1 MPNAAPDRRA
11 HPGARWFS
19 GALLLFLLAALCGCT
34 PSVSREEA
42 EDLLAVRAGLLAHP
56 EGDIAEAAW
65 PEAVARFKPERVY
78 RDHTGVYLYTYEFFV
93 EQKGV
98 FILDPATDFIPPA
111 EGDPSYRVVITG
123 VYLYVSLG

>member
-1 MPNAAPDRRA
+1 MMHDRRSC
-11 HPGARWFS
+11 PGVRWLPRI
-19 GALLLFLLAALCGCT
+19 LLLLLLAALCGCT

-42 EDLLAVRAGLLAHP
+42 EDLLAVRASLLTHP

-78 RDHTGVYLYTYEFFV
+78 RTHAGIYIITYEFFV

-98 FILDPATDFIPPA
+98 FILDPASNFIPA
-111 EGDPSYRVVITG
+111 VEGDPSYGVVITG